1 MRDAIVANVN
11 VMDEL
16 ARRLDQPDPNTQHW
30 EHLAAKFDVPEDVKM
45 KCQHSL
51 ENSPTKHM
59 LDIKEAEDTNDFSVQ
74 KLKIGLGAISRKDL
88 VQKVEKCPL
97 SKFC

>member
-1 MRDAIVANVN
+1 
-11 VMDEL
+11 MDEL

-59 LDIKEAEDTNDFSVQ
+59 QDIKEAEDTNDFSVQ
-74 KLKIGLGAISRKDL
+74 KLKIGLGAISGKDL

>member
-16 ARRLDQPDPNTQHW
+16 ARRLDQPDPNSQHW

-51 ENSPTKHM
+51 ENSPTKDM
-59 LDIKEAEDTNDFSVQ
+59 LDIKEAEDTDFSVQ
-74 KLKIGLGAISRKDL
+74 KLKIGLRAISREDL
-88 VQKVEKCPL
+88 VRKVEKCAL
-97 SKFC
+97 SEFC